1 MTNTEICRAAQCELF
16 ANAQLKLA
24 DDLLAPD
31 FVDHAAPPGAPQGPE
46 GAKATVRWLH
56 SAFSDIAYDV
66 EDTIAEGDRVVLRVT
81 MRGTHTGD
89 FLGRPA
95 SGNRFAAAHVHVFRV
110 ADERI
115 AEHWA
120 VRDDLA
126 MMRQLE
132 AAA

>member
-1 MTNTEICRAAQCELF
+1 M
-16 ANAQLKLA
+16 
-24 DDLLAPD
+24 
-31 FVDHAAPPGAPQGPE
+31 
-46 GAKATVRWLH
+46 RWLH

-66 EDTIAEGDRVVLRVT
+66 EDAIAEGDRVALRVT

-95 SGNRFAAAHVHVFRV
+95 TGNRFATAHVHVFRV

-120 VRDDLA
+120 VRDDLGL
-126 MMRQLE
+126 MRQLE
-132 AAA
+132 ATA